1 MKPASTQ
8 AVDPWSELAR
18 PAQGF
23 MDQLR
28 ALRASVDQAWLQRV
42 IDWPRTHKLIR
53 RRARVRLDSLERKE
67 RLL

>member
-1 MKPASTQ
+1 
-8 AVDPWSELAR
+8 
-18 PAQGF
+18 